1 MESSDRLERNHIKD
15 LSSDTAALDVFEVNN
30 SMIIVEDKPVDSLKN
45 KDYGQTHPNSIKTGE
60 YENEDCKSNDTFSEG
75 MSLAAISSLYR
86 SRCFFPRIV
95 QRRSAIFFAIVF
107 NMLPPII
114 DIAFDYINAGAVSL
128 NTKVKLRIM
137 LFHADRGSHG
147 DIIIN
152 LFTIETAIA
161 RAFTGSNI
169 SPAFQSVSWAMLIN
183 VIITPMVI
191 GRISKRP

>member
-45 KDYGQTHPNSIKTGE
+45 KDSGQTHPNSIETNK
-60 YENEDCKSNDTFSEG
+60 DTFSEG

-152 LFTIETAIA
+152 
-161 RAFTGSNI
+161 
-169 SPAFQSVSWAMLIN
+169 
-183 VIITPMVI
+183 
-191 GRISKRP
+191 